1 MDFSSLMHVKPRI
14 VERKPCQT
22 CDRETFL
29 VNKSYQP
36 MCGRHLPEDDRLVRM
51 VECTLDEFLCPKY
64 RVLRETTLRDE
75 RLVFPEKIHCT
86 ICLSIVRVNTG
97 VQTTCGHGFHLDC
110 LLAWVHRTPSC
121 PNCRT
126 ELRLQ
131 QPSNDKFSV
140 MDLVE
145 PAELREKIR
154 NAVWSRREALYERVH
169 DYDTAL
175 EIAQMFQN
183 LM

>member
-1 MDFSSLMHVKPRI
+1 MHIQPRI

-22 CDRETFL
+22 CDRQTFF

-36 MCGRHLPEDDRLVRM
+36 MCGAHLHEDDRLVRM
-51 VECTLDEFLCPKY
+51 VECTLDESLNLKY
-64 RVLRETTLRDE
+64 RVLRETTIRDE

-86 ICLSIVRVNTG
+86 VCLSIVRVNTG

-110 LLAWVHRTPSC
+110 LLSWVHRTPNC

-126 ELRLQ
+126 ELMLLTHE
-131 QPSNDKFSV
+131 DKFSV

-154 NAVWSRREALYERVH
+154 DAVWSSEALYERVH